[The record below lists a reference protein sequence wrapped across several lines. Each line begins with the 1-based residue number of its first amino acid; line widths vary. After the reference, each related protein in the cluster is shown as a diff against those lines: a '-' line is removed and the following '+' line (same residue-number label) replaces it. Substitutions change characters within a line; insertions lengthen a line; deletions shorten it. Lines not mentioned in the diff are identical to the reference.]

1 MTEHNAKTIKKEV
14 IDSVVL
20 LHCFAQQNYYLA

>member
-20 LHCFAQQNYYLA
+20 HCFAQQNYYLT